1 MKNKKAGSILAI
13 IAITTLVSIWALY
26 YIDKSPEKITPDTR
40 VEVKISSADLLASFI
55 EDESKANSD
64 FVERIIEV
72 KGVVKEVTFL
82 NNRYTVLL
90 QGQGEYACLICDM
103 DEDEVDQINEV
114 TIGDTITL
122 KGVCKGFLMDA
133 ILLNC
138 VLVNP

>member
-1 MKNKKAGSILAI
+1 MKKKKVGSILTI
-13 IAITTLVSIWALY
+13 IGVITLVSFWALH
-26 YIDKSPEKITPDTR
+26 YIDKSPDKITADTH
-40 VEVKISSADLLASFI
+40 VEVKISSTDLLASFI

-64 FVERIIEV
+64 FVERVIEV

-103 DEDEVDQINEV
+103 DKDEINQINEV
-114 TIGDTITL
+114 GIGDTITL

>member
-1 MKNKKAGSILAI
+1 MTI
-13 IAITTLVSIWALY
+13 IGVITLVSFWALH
-26 YIDKSPEKITPDTR
+26 YIDKSPDKITADTH
-40 VEVKISSADLLASFI
+40 VEVKISSTDLLASFI

-64 FVERIIEV
+64 FVERVIEV

-103 DEDEVDQINEV
+103 DKDEINQINEV
-114 TIGDTITL
+114 GIGDTITL

>member
-1 MKNKKAGSILAI
+1 MVL
-13 IAITTLVSIWALY
+13 LSIWGLRQWNAPA
-26 YIDKSPEKITPDTR
+26 KKITADTH
-40 VEVKISSADLLASFI
+40 VEIKISSADLLASFM

-72 KGVVKEVTFL
+72 KGIVKEVTFL

-103 DEDEVDQINEV
+103 DEDEIDQMNKV
-114 TIGDTITL
+114 AIGDTITL

>member
-64 FVERIIEV
+64 FVERVIEV

>member
-1 MKNKKAGSILAI
+1 MKNKKAGFILVCA
-13 IAITTLVSIWALY
+13 AVITLISIWALC

-64 FVERIIEV
+64 FVERVIQV

-103 DEDEVDQINEV
+103 DEDEVGQINEV

>member
-1 MKNKKAGSILAI
+1 MNRKYLYSLLLLLALSISGLFWGS
-13 IAITTLVSIWALY
+13 LY
-26 YIDKSPEKITPDTR
+26 WNQPPEKITANTE
-40 VEVKISSADLLASFI
+40 VEIQINASDLLSNFI
-55 EDESKANSD
+55 EDESKANND

-72 KGVVKEVTFL
+72 SGVVKEVTFL

-90 QGQGEYACLICDM
+90 QGKGEYACLICDM
-103 DEDEVDQINEV
+103 DDTEVNGISKV
-114 TIGDTITL
+114 AIGDTITL

>member
-1 MKNKKAGSILAI
+1 MKNKKAGIVLASTTVITLLSILGWHQWN
-13 IAITTLVSIWALY
+13 TST
-26 YIDKSPEKITPDTR
+26 EKITADTH
-40 VEVKISSADLLASFI
+40 VEIKISSADLLASFI

-72 KGVVKEVTFL
+72 KGTVKEVTFL

-103 DEDEVDQINEV
+103 DEDEIDQINQV
-114 TIGDTITL
+114 AVGDIITL